1 MTDTTTTMTRDGH
14 QPMSNAE
21 QDPIVAAAKAGDE
34 AAFATLVERHRREL
48 HVHCYRMVGSF
59 EEAEDLVQE
68 TFLRAWRKRESFAGG
83 PGFRAWLYRIAT
95 NASLDAI
102 RRSSRRVASLG
113 SFAEVPWLQPY
124 PDQLLDEVAPSDA
137 EPDAVVVARET
148 IELTFMAVIQLLP
161 PQQRAVLILRDVLEW
176 SAAEAAALL
185 DTSVAAANSAL
196 QRARATL
203 REQLPERPAD
213 RSASQE
219 LSADE
224 QALLQ
229 GFIATHEN
237 GDAAAAAALLRDDVR
252 VTMPPNPWLYEGLDA
267 IADLMRTAF
276 DRESMGDW
284 RLVATRAN
292 RQPAAASYLR
302 RPGDTVHRAF
312 KLDVLR
318 VEGGAIAEITTFSSD
333 VFGAFGLAETL

>member
-1 MTDTTTTMTRDGH
+1 MTEH
-14 QPMSNAE
+14 
-21 QDPIVAAAKAGDE
+21 DPTVDAAIAGDE
-34 AAFATLVERHRREL
+34 AAFATLVDRHRREL

-68 TFLRAWRKRESFAGG
+68 TFLRAWRRRDSFEGG

-102 RRSSRRVASLG
+102 RSRSRRLTSLG

-124 PDQLLDEVAPSDA
+124 PDRLLDEVAPSDA

-176 SAAEAAALL
+176 SAAETAALL
-185 DTSVAAANSAL
+185 DTSVPAANSAL

-203 REQLPERPAD
+203 RAQLPERPAD
-213 RSASQE
+213 HAASDD
-219 LSADE
+219 LSEDE
-224 QALLQ
+224 RALLQ
-229 GFIATHEN
+229 AFIETHES
-237 GDAAAAAALLRDDVR
+237 GDVAAAAAILRDDAR
-252 VTMPPNPWLYEGLDA
+252 ITMPPHPWVYAGIEA
-267 IADLMRTAF
+267 IAPLMREAL
-276 DRESMGDW
+276 DRATMGDW
-284 RLVATRAN
+284 RLIPTRAN

-302 RPGDTVHRAF
+302 APGETVYRAF

-318 VEGGAIAEITTFSSD
+318 VEDGVIAEITTFD
-333 VFGAFGLAETL
+333 ADLFPAFGLAETL